1 MKCKKVGENC
11 KWVQW
16 YWLGGTGGEECK
28 SNIFKSHNKSCILS
42 RGVIFPPAPAP
53 GPNIGTV
60 RILSEISQ

>member
-1 MKCKKVGENC
+1 MGSV
-11 KWVQW
+11 V
-16 YWLGGTGGEECK
+16 LVGGEECK

-42 RGVIFPPAPAP
+42 RGVIFPPAP